1 MHILICDDDAATRF
15 VAKRLLT
22 RDAGCTV
29 AECAN
34 GAEALRL
41 VNRGGVDLLLL
52 DIGMPVVDGVEV
64 LSAIRSSQQF
74 AELPVIMLSRES
86 RADIVA
92 RLVRLGVSGYLLKPL
107 DAERLKAALDK
118 VA

>member
-1 MHILICDDDAATRF
+1 
-15 VAKRLLT
+15 
-22 RDAGCTV
+22 
-29 AECAN
+29 
-34 GAEALRL
+34 
-41 VNRGGVDLLLL
+41 
-52 DIGMPVVDGVEV
+52 
-64 LSAIRSSQQF
+64 
-74 AELPVIMLSRES
+74 MLSRES